1 MWGAAIRNTSM
12 KMLWCWRCR
21 RDVPMLDEDE
31 FAVVS
36 DVYRQST
43 KAAKEFRKDTGASLE
58 EMKLQNF
65 FEPVCETYEQL
76 TGERLDDADHILKHC
91 IAKYGPPCA
100 NCGRVLRTPEASK
113 CFECGQPAG

>member
-1 MWGAAIRNTSM
+1 M